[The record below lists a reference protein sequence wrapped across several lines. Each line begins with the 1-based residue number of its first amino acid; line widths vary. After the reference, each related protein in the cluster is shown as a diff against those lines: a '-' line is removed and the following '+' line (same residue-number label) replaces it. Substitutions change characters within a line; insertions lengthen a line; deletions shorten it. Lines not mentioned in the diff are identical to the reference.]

1 MTARIEFL
9 AGDYPAA
16 ERALR
21 LCCDTFERVGDVAAS
36 ATVAAQLA
44 NALYAQD
51 RLEEAEPWARLAE
64 TRAPR
69 DDVNAQFSWRS
80 VQAKLKAR
88 GGDVAAG
95 TSLGL
100 EAVKLV
106 EATDALTEHGHVLL
120 DFAEVLRL
128 ANRIAEGANCA
139 DEALSLF
146 ERKGNVASVTAART
160 FLASLSPA

>member
-1 MTARIEFL
+1 MPSNPSAPITTPEDLARRQEDLWHELRDVRSRTNGLQRRLSTIEQ
-9 AGDYPAA
+9 DY
-16 ERALR
+16 
-21 LCCDTFERVGDVAAS
+21 V
-36 ATVAAQLA
+36 
-44 NALYAQD
+44 
-51 RLEEAEPWARLAE
+51 RLAE